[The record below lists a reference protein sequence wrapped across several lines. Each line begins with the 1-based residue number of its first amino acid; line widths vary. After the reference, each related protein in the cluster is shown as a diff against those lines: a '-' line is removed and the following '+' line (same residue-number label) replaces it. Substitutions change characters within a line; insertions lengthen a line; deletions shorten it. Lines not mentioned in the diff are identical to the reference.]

1 MSDVAIS
8 AMQSSTIEDFELPS
22 EYSKLLRRADD
33 FTKSAVSS
41 TYLALNSAP
50 KLDISPEKT
59 GLFWGTSFGPLET
72 SFRFLDTLLDDGEGQ
87 ASPTLFSHSVHNAAA
102 GYLSRIFTINGPAI
116 TLSSYTWPFLDA
128 LNQAFLTICSGVIDR
143 AIVVTSEMC
152 SPLMEHAGQQF
163 AGTEYNYCET
173 GAVTWILD
181 KITNKKLENNIMINH
196 IEILSK
202 SCDVTLLLTRV
213 GEEWFFNDEKTYKT
227 TGLLSYAFSLTSDIK
242 KILLNSKKDTFNWSI
257 NAPFGHAD
265 LKLSIS

>member
-8 AMQSSTIEDFELPS
+8 AMQSSTIVDFELPT

-33 FTKSAVSS
+33 FTKTAVSS

-50 KLDISPEKT
+50 KLDIAPEKI

-143 AIVVTSEMC
+143 AIVVTSEMY
-152 SPLMEHAGQQF
+152 SPLMELAGQQF
-163 AGTEYNYCET
+163 EGIEYNYCET

-181 KITNKKLENNIMINH
+181 KTSNKKLENNIMINH
-196 IEILSK
+196 IEISSK
-202 SCDVTLLLTRV
+202 SCDVSLILTRT
-213 GEEWFFNDEKTYKT
+213 GEEWFFNDEKIYKT
-227 TGLLSYAFSLTSDIK
+227 TGLLSYAFSLPSDIK
-242 KILLNSKKDTFNWSI
+242 KILSNGKRDKFCWSI
-257 NAPFGHAD
+257 KAPFGHAD
-265 LKLSIS
+265 LMLFVS